1 MAMAKRILRYVQGTL
16 GVQLKFHKS
25 SFLASSTFSDVDW
38 VGCPNDR
45 CSTSCFALYLGANLV
60 SWSSR
65 RQQTV
70 SRSSTEAEYKALEN
84 ATTEVIW
91 VELVL
96 KELGIKQQSTAIVWC
111 DNLGVMNLSAN
122 LTFHARMKHI

>member
-16 GVQLKFHKS
+16 GVQLKLHKS
-25 SFLASSTFSDVDW
+25 SFLASSTFSDVHW

-70 SRSSTEAEYKALEN
+70 SRSSTEAEYKALKN
-84 ATTEVIW
+84 ATAEVIW

-111 DNLGVMNLSAN
+111 DNLGVTNLSAN

>member
-16 GVQLKFHKS
+16 GVQLKLHKS
-25 SFLASSTFSDVDW
+25 SFLASSTFSDVHW

-84 ATTEVIW
+84 ATAEVIW

-111 DNLGVMNLSAN
+111 DNLGVTNLSAN